1 MPSTI
6 FSHTLGTPTKTVGR
20 TSFKV
25 PSSDPCQSQ
34 TYGIIKCSPSMSLNF
49 FKYNETNLIV
59 HSRIHLFNRHRWVI
73 TNTCF
78 MNKIICCL
86 QGYFH
91 PEYFSPFFT
100 CHILEFT
107 QTHLCSKEVVCNIC
121 FHLILNFSL
130 TMRAKGI
137 KIRRGEYF
145 TVNNIH
151 IYIYNKQEAHRL
163 LQSSE
168 YHSP

>member
-1 MPSTI
+1 
-6 FSHTLGTPTKTVGR
+6 
-20 TSFKV
+20 
-25 PSSDPCQSQ
+25 
-34 TYGIIKCSPSMSLNF
+34 
-49 FKYNETNLIV
+49 
-59 HSRIHLFNRHRWVI
+59 
-73 TNTCF
+73 

-145 TVNNIH
+145 SVNNIH
-151 IYIYNKQEAHRL
+151 IYIYIINKRPTGSYSHRSTIAHRL
-163 LQSSE
+163 TCQRVSFMHFHFALKSKPESE
-168 YHSP
+168 IPLTYPAFIISRYLKNIHS